1 MSVFPATCTYSMLNH
16 VTVAAVQEQD
26 SVAVGNFGDIY
37 GIGVVVVFAVL
48 RQNAFIDTTCIVAFG
63 QNENAIS

>member
-1 MSVFPATCTYSMLNH
+1 MLNH